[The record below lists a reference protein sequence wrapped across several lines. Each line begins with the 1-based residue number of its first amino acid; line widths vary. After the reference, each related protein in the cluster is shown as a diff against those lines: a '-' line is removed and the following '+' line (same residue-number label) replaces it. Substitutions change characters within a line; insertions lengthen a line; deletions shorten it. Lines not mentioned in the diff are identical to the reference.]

1 MASLFP
7 NHLADLSKRQIASCV
22 YFNSP
27 SVRDE
32 AANFILA
39 VCSEFDDVTSLLP
52 IEKVPTSK
60 AVKGEDGEGER
71 PEEDMEV
78 NFYSEPHKSKK

>member
-1 MASLFP
+1 L
-7 NHLADLSKRQIASCV
+7 
-22 YFNSP
+22 
-27 SVRDE
+27 VRDE

-39 VCSEFDDVTSLLP
+39 VCSEFDDVSSLLP

-60 AVKGEDGEGER
+60 VVKGEDVDGEK
-71 PEEDMEV
+71 PEDELEV